1 MIIYGENPEDPAKKK
16 VFKLINDFKF
26 NKVAGYEIT
35 QKSVVFLYMNSEQ
48 FEKEIT
54 KIIPFT
60 IASTRIKNL
69 EINRGGKR
77 LVQ

>member
-35 QKSVVFLYMNSEQ
+35 QKSVVFLYFNTEQ
-48 FEKEIT
+48 SKKEIIET
-54 KIIPFT
+54 TPFT
-60 IASTRIKNL
+60 IASK
-69 EINRGGKR
+69 E
-77 LVQ
+77 